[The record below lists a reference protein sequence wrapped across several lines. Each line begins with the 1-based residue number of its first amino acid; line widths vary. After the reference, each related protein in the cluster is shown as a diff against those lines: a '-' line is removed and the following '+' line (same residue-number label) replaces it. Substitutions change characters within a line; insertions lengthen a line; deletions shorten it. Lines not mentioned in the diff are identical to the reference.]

1 MARKNTWF
9 VYLNLGKNVRVLT
22 TLRFHLKNPYQPT
35 LETLSFNEISELYE
49 QAFTRDIVYT
59 FVTSEAKF
67 LLKRRCERVHAT
79 LSILLYLLL
88 FYYDRHKKSQICVH
102 ATLSILLYLLLFT
115 RTDIKMPNL
124 RSRDIVHTFVPK
136 MHICDT
142 IHATVSIVLCLP
154 KTPKTCHIINTHTN
168 EQVEF

>member
-1 MARKNTWF
+1 MKFQNSTSRRS
-9 VYLNLGKNVRVLT
+9 RV
-22 TLRFHLKNPYQPT
+22 
-35 LETLSFNEISELYE
+35 TLS
-49 QAFTRDIVYT
+49 VYT
-59 FVTSEAKF
+59 FVTSQAKI
-67 LLKRRCERVHAT
+67 LLKRRRERVHAT

-136 MHICDT
+136 MHICE
-142 IHATVSIVLCLP
+142 HHLRASVHSLCLP
-154 KTPKTCHIINTHTN
+154 KTAKTCHIINTHKRAGRVLSET
-168 EQVEF
+168 